1 MKFNHTK
8 PDGQKLKSPM
18 PFASEKEAMNMPGRW
33 VWRGALALLIGMAA
47 GIPAVLWL
55 TADPPWESAIA
66 AFEAQDRRQ
75 PPAPGQVVFVGS
87 STFRFWRTLAA
98 DMAPVPVLNR
108 GFGGAWLR
116 DVLRY
121 ADRII
126 TPYQPRAVVVY
137 AGENDLGFRWSSPD
151 TVVEQFRQ
159 LTENLRTA
167 HAHLP
172 ILLLAI
178 KPSPHFAAR
187 LAQQQEANRRLRAYC
202 EDTPGLYFI
211 DIARPLL
218 SATGRPRP
226 ELYRDG
232 LHLNAA
238 GYAVLRDQV
247 YSVLLKVLGLSS
259 ESVGT
264 DTAVRAPPEP
274 LPSPGSVPALP
285 AYSLPPSP

>member
-1 MKFNHTK
+1 M
-8 PDGQKLKSPM
+8 
-18 PFASEKEAMNMPGRW
+18 
-33 VWRGALALLIGMAA
+33 WRGALALLIGMAV
-47 GIPAVLWL
+47 GISTVLWL
-55 TADPPWESAIA
+55 KADSTWESAIA

-75 PPAPGQVVFVGS
+75 PPALGQVVFVGS
-87 STFRFWRTLAA
+87 STLRFWRTLAA

-137 AGENDLGFRWSSPD
+137 AGENDLGSRWASPD

-167 HAHLP
+167 DPHLP

-178 KPSPHFAAR
+178 KPSPYFAAR
-187 LAQQQEANRRLRAYC
+187 LAQQQEANRQLRAYC
-202 EDTPGLYFI
+202 ETTPGLYFI
-211 DIARPLL
+211 DVARPLL

-226 ELYRDG
+226 EWYRDG

-247 YSVLLKVLGLSS
+247 RPVLLEVLGLNS

-264 DTAVRAPPEP
+264 GTAARVPPEP

-285 AYSLPPSP
+285 AYSLPPNP